1 MRRRAFIT
9 LLTAAALFA
18 GLLPLAAALYFS
30 WSYTLRVETL
40 HLDALAQQALLRA
53 EQVFDEAQ
61 SELHGLDTVPDTP
74 CSPAHI
80 ERMRQ
85 IAYCTPFVR
94 EIAYTRDGRIQCSSM
109 GSGEENGIRSLPA
122 ADWTDGKGRQ
132 IWFRL
137 THPLDDARPS
147 VAIGRGS
154 HLALIHASHFQI
166 RSIADTR
173 LVVLSIT
180 DWLPLAVVDEP
191 LLSSMIDTA
200 MTGREH
206 IQGDR
211 LYAVAQS
218 GQLPIV
224 AVAAQSRAQLLAA
237 WTEPLVMTT
246 LFGVLV
252 STLMV
257 WTVRRFTRQFFS
269 PATALLAAIR
279 RGELRVAYHPQI
291 RLSDGRC
298 VGAELLVR
306 WPDQNEPVM
315 STDDLVHLAEHSGFE
330 HEITARVLR
339 TAIAE
344 IGDLL
349 QRRPELTVSLN
360 VASHDLES
368 GGLSELLS
376 DVLDGNGIRR
386 SQIELEL
393 TERNLIQAGSAGLVL
408 AQLREA
414 GHKVLLD
421 DFGTGYSSLSYLHDL
436 PVDAVKIDRAFVG
449 TIGADSP
456 HAPLVPHIAE
466 IARSRKLQMVAEGV
480 ETEQQATYLRE
491 QGVQIAQGFLY
502 ARPMDAAEFR
512 QFLATRA

>member
-1 MRRRAFIT
+1 M
-9 LLTAAALFA
+9 LLTVAALLA
-18 GLLPLAAALYFS
+18 GLLPVAAALYLS

-40 HLDALAQQALLRA
+40 HLDILAQQALGRS
-53 EQVFDEAQ
+53 EQALLEAQ
-61 SELHGLDTVPDTP
+61 SELEGLADIPQPP
-74 CSPAHI
+74 CSAAHI
-80 ERMRQ
+80 ERLQ
-85 IAYCTPFVR
+85 QVAYNTPFVR
-94 EIAYTRDGRIQCSSM
+94 GIAYAENGSIRCSSM
-109 GSGEENGIRSLPA
+109 GATPLSAPLPA
-122 ADWTDGKGRQ
+122 ADWNDGKGRRL
-132 IWFRL
+132 WFRL
-137 THPLDDARPS
+137 SHPLVNSRPS
-147 VAIGRGS
+147 VAIGQGT
-154 HLALIHASHFQI
+154 HIALVHASHFEVP
-166 RSIADTR
+166 AVTDTR

-180 DWLPLAVVDEP
+180 DWLPLAQVEEP
-191 LLSSMIDTA
+191 LLTSMIDTA
-200 MTGREH
+200 ITGREH
-206 IQGDR
+206 MQGDR

-218 GQLPIV
+218 AVLPIV
-224 AVAAQSRAQLLAA
+224 AVGAQSRSRLLAA
-237 WTEPLVMTT
+237 WTEPLV
-246 LFGVLV
+246 L
-252 STLMV
+252 STLMGAIVSALLV
-257 WTVRRFTRQFFS
+257 WVVRRFANQVFS
-269 PATALLAAIR
+269 PATVLLSAIR

-339 TAIAE
+339 TAISE

-368 GGLSELLS
+368 GGLAELLS

-393 TERNLIQAGSAGLVL
+393 TERNLIQAGSAGAVL
-408 AQLREA
+408 ARLREA

-436 PVDAVKIDRAFVG
+436 PVDALKIDRAFVG
-449 TIGADSP
+449 TIGVDSL

-480 ETEQQATYLRE
+480 ETEQQADYLRE
-491 QGVQIAQGFLY
+491 QGVQTAQGFLY
-502 ARPMDAAEFR
+502 ARPMDADEFR
-512 QFLATRA
+512 RFLAIRS